1 VTGGDAVEGEIS
13 MQAGAGEVLIGAS
26 NLIAARSQMAFT
38 LGFHILLVPFGVCLP
53 LFALI
58 ANAYGLRHDD
68 RAALRLARR
77 WSYAMG
83 VTFAVGAVT
92 GTVLSFELGILWP
105 GMLGR
110 FGDVFGLPFAI
121 EGLAFFLEAIFVAIY
136 IFGWDRLP
144 PRLHLW
150 LGAPLPLF
158 AALGAFSIIAANSWM
173 NTPRGFQLDAAG
185 KPFAIDPWAAI
196 FNPALPHELAHFL
209 LAALLSAGFVVA
221 SIYAIGMLKGRRDRL
236 HRLGFLI
243 PFTIAAVAT
252 PMQMMVGDRAVR
264 EVVKLQP
271 VKFAAMELLSETATH
286 VPERLGG
293 HMKDG
298 VPTGGLKVPDMASFL
313 TGFHAD
319 TKIVGLDS
327 VAPADRPPA
336 TIVHWA
342 FDIMIFAASG
352 LSLLSVWFVFA
363 WWRRRDLPTTRWFL
377 RACAGAGALSLVAM
391 EAGWITT
398 EVGRQPWIVYGFMRT
413 AQAVTH
419 ARGIWG
425 SFAIV
430 VGIYGVVGIGLILVL
445 RAMSQRWRKGEGDAL
460 PGPYAPRGPIIVP
473 APGALPTSATTA
485 GRTA

>member
-1 VTGGDAVEGEIS
+1 
-13 MQAGAGEVLIGAS
+13 MQAGTSDLLIGAS

-68 RAALRLARR
+68 RAALRLASR
-77 WSYAMG
+77 WSHAMG
-83 VTFAVGAVT
+83 VTFA
-92 GTVLSFELGILWP
+92 VLSFELGILWP

-158 AALGAFSIIAANSWM
+158 AALGAFAIISANSWM

-185 KPFAIDPWAAI
+185 RPFAVDPWAAI

-209 LAALLSAGFVVA
+209 LAALLCAGFVMA
-221 SIYAIGMLKGRRDRL
+221 SIYAVGMLKGRRDRL

-243 PFTIAAVAT
+243 PFTVAAIAT

-271 VKFAAMELLSETATH
+271 VKFAAIEL
-286 VPERLGG
+286 
-293 HMKDG
+293 
-298 VPTGGLKVPDMASFL
+298 
-313 TGFHAD
+313 
-319 TKIVGLDS
+319 
-327 VAPADRPPA
+327 
-336 TIVHWA
+336 
-342 FDIMIFAASG
+342 
-352 LSLLSVWFVFA
+352 
-363 WWRRRDLPTTRWFL
+363 
-377 RACAGAGALSLVAM
+377 
-391 EAGWITT
+391 
-398 EVGRQPWIVYGFMRT
+398 
-413 AQAVTH
+413 
-419 ARGIWG
+419 
-425 SFAIV
+425 
-430 VGIYGVVGIGLILVL
+430 
-445 RAMSQRWRKGEGDAL
+445 
-460 PGPYAPRGPIIVP
+460 
-473 APGALPTSATTA
+473 
-485 GRTA
+485 

>member
-1 VTGGDAVEGEIS
+1 
-13 MQAGAGEVLIGAS
+13 MQAGAGDLLIGAS

-58 ANAYGLRHDD
+58 ANAYGLRHQDA
-68 RAALRLARR
+68 AALRLARR
-77 WSYAMG
+77 WSHAMG

-158 AALGAFSIIAANSWM
+158 AALGAFSIISANSWM

-185 KPFAIDPWAAI
+185 RPFAVDPWAAI

-209 LAALLSAGFVVA
+209 LAALLCAGFVVA
-221 SIYAIGMLKGRRDRL
+221 SIYAVGMLKGRRDRL

-243 PFTIAAVAT
+243 PFTVAAIAT

-271 VKFAAMELLSETATH
+271 VKFAAMELLSRTATH

-319 TKIVGLDS
+319 TRIVGLDS
-327 VAPADRPPA
+327 VTPADRPPA
-336 TIVHWA
+336 TIVHLS
-342 FDIMIFAASG
+342 FDVMIAAASG
-352 LSLLSVWFVFA
+352 LALLSVWFVLA
-363 WWRRRDLPTTRWFL
+363 WWRRRDLPATRWFL
-377 RACAGAGALSLVAM
+377 RACAVSGALSLVAM

-398 EVGRQPWIVYGFMRT
+398 EVGRQPWVVYGFLRT

-419 ARGIWG
+419 ARGLWG
-425 SFAIV
+425 SFAVVVAIYAV
-430 VGIYGVVGIGLILVL
+430 VGTGLVLVL
-445 RAMSQRWRKGEGDAL
+445 RAMSRRWRKGEGDVL
-460 PGPYAPRGPIIVP
+460 PGPYAPRGPIVLP
-473 APGALPTSATTA
+473 APGARPAPGAPAAIGA
-485 GRTA
+485 GRSA